1 MVLLD
6 CYFNLLLSQRHDG
19 LNYTAIISDIWL
31 QFLELKFPAELFTVQ
46 TICEVSRETME
57 RSSSGGHSRALE
69 TLVPPET

>member
-6 CYFNLLLSQRHDG
+6 CDFCLLLSQRLES
-19 LNYTAIISDIWL
+19 LNYTAVKSDIWP
-31 QFLELKFPAELFTVQ
+31 QFLELKFPPELFRVQ

-57 RSSSGGHSRALE
+57 RGSSGGHSRALE